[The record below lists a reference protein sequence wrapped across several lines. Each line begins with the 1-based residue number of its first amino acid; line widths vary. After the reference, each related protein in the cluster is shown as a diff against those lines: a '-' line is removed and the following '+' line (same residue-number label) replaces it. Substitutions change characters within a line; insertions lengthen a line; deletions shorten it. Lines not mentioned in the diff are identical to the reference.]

1 MHLSIVIPLYNE
13 EPIAPVLFERL
24 RETLIGITDNFEI
37 IFIDDGSTDNTL
49 KALLDLKNK
58 EKRIRVIELSRNF
71 GHQAAYTAGLNQAKG
86 QYVVMLDGDLQD
98 PPGLISEMYAKITS
112 DEFDIVFAQRVARGE
127 KLLKR
132 VVTKLF
138 HWIFN
143 RLSDMDI
150 THDVGN
156 FCIMN
161 RNALNS
167 LLELNERSR
176 YLPGLVSSIGFKKGY
191 VSYQRPERESG
202 DTKMNFSRLMLLAF
216 DAIFSFSKLPLK
228 LSWIIGMIGILLSLT
243 GAGVVIYKKIVGVA
257 ITGWTSTML
266 SIFFLGSVQL
276 FFLGILGEYVFRIF
290 IETKDRPIYII
301 RKLHE

>member
-13 EPIAPVLFERL
+13 EKVVPLLYDRVKKSIAD
-24 RETLIGITDNFEI
+24 ITDDFEL
-37 IFIDDGSTDNTL
+37 IFIDDGSRDETL
-49 KALLDLKNK
+49 NKLLELKTT
-58 EKRIRVIELSRNF
+58 EKRIRIIELSRNF

-98 PPGLISEMYAKITS
+98 PPEVISEMYAKIIS
-112 DEFDIVFAQRVARGE
+112 EEFDIVFAQRIARGE

-143 RLSDMDI
+143 RLSNMDI

-228 LSWIIGMIGILLSLT
+228 LSWIIGIIGILLSLT
-243 GAGVVIYKKIVGVA
+243 GASVVIYKKIVGVA